1 MIIAKTKE
9 KYLLLSEDGYI
20 LHTEATLPDM
30 RSYIS
35 DKFNAT
41 FGMIR
46 PDFSQL
52 YIDERGHYVTRNQLM
67 TEKPEDDER
76 TMSEFIND
84 CMSENGGTLRAIY

>member
-1 MIIAKTKE
+1 MIIAKHTD
-9 KYLLLSEDGYI
+9 KYILLSDDGYI
-20 LHTEATLPDM
+20 LHTEKDLRTM

-52 YIDERGHYVTRNQLM
+52 YIDERGYYITRDQLM
-67 TEKPEDDER
+67 SEKDENDER
-76 TMSEFIND
+76 TMNEYISD
-84 CMSENGGTLRAIY
+84 CMSVNGGTLTAVK